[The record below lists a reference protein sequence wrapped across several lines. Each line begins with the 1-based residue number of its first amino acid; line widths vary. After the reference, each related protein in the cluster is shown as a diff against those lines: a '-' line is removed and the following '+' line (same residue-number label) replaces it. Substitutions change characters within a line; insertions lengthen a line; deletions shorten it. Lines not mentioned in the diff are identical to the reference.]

1 MLRGVV
7 DLPYLAGYPEEML
20 DEVRALV
27 ERGELGAHV
36 ERRYPRRHPYTTNKL
51 LQGYVNELRQ
61 RHMKTAPAVARV
73 TYDDHMVAAEHAL
86 GLHTFESRVHGS
98 RLRARS
104 EMRIA
109 GLFRDAAPEFLRMIV
124 VHELAHLRERDHTKA
139 FYRLCEAMEPDYH
152 QYEFDLR
159 LLLTARELE
168 GAGPEHRAAGRRRTE
183 RTERTERSERTERT
197 EPIERSDS
205 ADGGASG
212 GASGDGGVR
221 GDGAFA

>member
-1 MLRGVV
+1 MA
-7 DLPYLAGYPEEML
+7 DLPYLAGYPEETL

-27 ERGELGAHV
+27 ARGQLGAHV
-36 ERRYPRRHPYTTNKL
+36 AKRYPGRHPYTTNKL
-51 LQGYVNELRQ
+51 LQGYVSELRQ

-73 TYDDHMVAAEHAL
+73 TYDDHVVAVRDAL

-109 GLFRDAAPEFLRMIV
+109 GLFRDAAPQFLRMIV
-124 VHELAHLRERDHTKA
+124 VHELAHLRERDHNKA
-139 FYRLCEAMEPDYH
+139 FYRLCEAMEPNYH

-168 GAGPEHRAAGRRRTE
+168 GQAADQPADQRDDPDSDARANHPDQEERRRADRSRRGRR
-183 RTERTERSERTERT
+183 
-197 EPIERSDS
+197 
-205 ADGGASG
+205 G
-212 GASGDGGVR
+212 R
-221 GDGAFA
+221 G